1 MLDPNESMNTI
12 TRRAPQMPNGEPI
25 TIDEVE
31 QLFTANKKEM
41 EQLFATKSDLDQ
53 ALSATTE
60 EFKKI
65 FATKADLDQSMIGIK
80 GDFEQLLADQAN
92 VILEAV

>member
-1 MLDPNESMNTI
+1 
-12 TRRAPQMPNGEPI
+12 MPTGEPV
-25 TIDEVE
+25 TKNEVE

-41 EQLFATKSDLDQ
+41 EQLFTTKSDLDQ

-65 FATKADLDQSMIGIK
+65 FATKADLDRPWPSPRAILSNCLPIK
-80 GDFEQLLADQAN
+80 PISFLKPLMRS
-92 VILEAV
+92 